1 MMKYLMVLVIFL
13 FTKGNLNS
21 VEPDEIL
28 NNEILENKA
37 RQIGKKL
44 RCMVCQNEDIENSNA
59 DMARDLRILIRN
71 RLEKG
76 ESENEIITYIHS
88 RYGDYVLFSPPLGF
102 NTIWLWLIPIL
113 FTFLLTLIFFRKR
126 NRR

>member
-102 NTIWLWLIPIL
+102 NTIWLWVIPIV

-126 NRR
+126 NQK

>member
-1 MMKYLMVLVIFL
+1 MVLVIF
-13 FTKGNLNS
+13 FFANGNLSS

-37 RQIGKKL
+37 RKIGKKL

-102 NTIWLWLIPIL
+102 NTIWLWVIPIV

-126 NRR
+126 NQK

>member
-1 MMKYLMVLVIFL
+1 MTKYLMVLVIF
-13 FTKGNLNS
+13 FFANGNLSS

-37 RQIGKKL
+37 RKIGKKL

-102 NTIWLWLIPIL
+102 NTIWLWVIPIV

-126 NRR
+126 NQK

>member
-1 MMKYLMVLVIFL
+1 MMKYLMVLVIFF

-102 NTIWLWLIPIL
+102 NTIWLWVIPIV

-126 NRR
+126 NQK

>member
-1 MMKYLMVLVIFL
+1 MMKYLMVLVIFF

>member
-1 MMKYLMVLVIFL
+1 MTKYLMVLVMF
-13 FTKGNLNS
+13 FFANGNVSS

-37 RQIGKKL
+37 RKIGKKL

>member
-1 MMKYLMVLVIFL
+1 MMKYFIILVLFF
-13 FTKGNLNS
+13 FTNGDVNS

-28 NNEILENKA
+28 NDEILENKA
-37 RQIGKKL
+37 RHIGKKL

-59 DMARDLRILIRN
+59 DMAKDLRILIRT

-76 ESENEIITYIHS
+76 ESENEIINYIHS

-102 NTIWLWLIPIL
+102 NTIWLWVVPVL
-113 FTFLLTLIFFRKR
+113 FAFLLTLIFFRKK

>member
-1 MMKYLMVLVIFL
+1 MTKYLMVLVIFF

>member
-1 MMKYLMVLVIFL
+1 
-13 FTKGNLNS
+13 
-21 VEPDEIL
+21 
-28 NNEILENKA
+28 
-37 RQIGKKL
+37 
-44 RCMVCQNEDIENSNA
+44 
-59 DMARDLRILIRN
+59 MARDLRILIRN

-76 ESENEIITYIHS
+76 ESENDIITYIHS

>member
-1 MMKYLMVLVIFL
+1 MTKYLMVLVIF
-13 FTKGNLNS
+13 FFKKENLNS

>member
-1 MMKYLMVLVIFL
+1 MTKYLMVLVIF
-13 FTKGNLNS
+13 FFANGNLSS

-37 RQIGKKL
+37 RKIGKKL

-76 ESENEIITYIHS
+76 ESENDIITYIHS

>member
-1 MMKYLMVLVIFL
+1 MTKYLMVLVIF
-13 FTKGNLNS
+13 FFANGNLSS

-37 RQIGKKL
+37 RKIGKKL

>member
-1 MMKYLMVLVIFL
+1 MTKYLMVLVIFF
-13 FTKGNLNS
+13 FTKGNVNS

-28 NNEILENKA
+28 NNKILESKA

-59 DMARDLRILIRN
+59 DMARDLRILIRT

-88 RYGDYVLFSPPLGF
+88 RYGDYVLFSPPLGL
-102 NTIWLWLIPIL
+102 NTIWLWVIPIL

>member
-1 MMKYLMVLVIFL
+1 MTKYLMVLVMF
-13 FTKGNLNS
+13 FFSNGNLSS

-37 RQIGKKL
+37 RKIGKKL

-126 NRR
+126 NQK

>member
-1 MMKYLMVLVIFL
+1 MKYLMVLVIFF

-102 NTIWLWLIPIL
+102 NTIWLWVIPIV

-126 NRR
+126 NQK